1 MEMCLFKQYE
11 YELDVRG
18 WGNERV
24 KEAAEITY
32 FYLCLV
38 HMELETTGINANFL
52 PDFGD

>member
-24 KEAAEITY
+24 KEVVEIIY
-32 FYLCLV
+32 FYFCLV
-38 HMELETTGINANFL
+38 YMELEIIGINVNFFL
-52 PDFGD
+52 DFGD